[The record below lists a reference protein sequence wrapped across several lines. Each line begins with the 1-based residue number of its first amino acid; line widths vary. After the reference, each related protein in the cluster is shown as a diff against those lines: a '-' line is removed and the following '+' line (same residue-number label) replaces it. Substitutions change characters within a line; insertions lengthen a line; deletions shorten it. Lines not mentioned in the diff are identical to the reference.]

1 MSDFDASFVKGT
13 RHEADGNSPL
23 FGSSH
28 RTGPPVCACPG
39 PRAGAQTTAAI
50 SEVDAPDIA
59 VDAYLYFYPLV
70 TMDLTRKQ
78 LINARPGRGVVD
90 QQTIEGR
97 DIA

>member
-1 MSDFDASFVKGT
+1 M
-13 RHEADGNSPL
+13 
-23 FGSSH
+23 
-28 RTGPPVCACPG
+28 
-39 PRAGAQTTAAI
+39 
-50 SEVDAPDIA
+50 DAPDIA

>member
-1 MSDFDASFVKGT
+1 
-13 RHEADGNSPL
+13 
-23 FGSSH
+23 
-28 RTGPPVCACPG
+28 
-39 PRAGAQTTAAI
+39 
-50 SEVDAPDIA
+50 VDAPDIA
-59 VDAYLYFYPLV
+59 VDAYV